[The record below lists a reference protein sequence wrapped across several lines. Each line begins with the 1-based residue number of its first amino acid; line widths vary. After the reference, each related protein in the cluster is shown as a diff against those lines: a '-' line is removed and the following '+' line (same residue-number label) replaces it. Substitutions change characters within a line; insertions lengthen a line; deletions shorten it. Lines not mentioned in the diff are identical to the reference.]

1 MDVARAMRVA
11 ARATDRY
18 IRARRGRVDH
28 LRDDMLGE
36 AYTVVAEMIDAP
48 DAHIAR
54 AVHWRLS
61 TLPPE
66 DGGRDR
72 VGRDRALPDMVPVGY
87 EDGDLSPDSLTDPD
101 ADAPDPLARVRAE
114 WDARALARV
123 LDAAGLTDAERTAF
137 VARIGDPPLS
147 HGDIAMRL
155 SVSRQRVGAILAR
168 ARGKVARVVARMDER
183 GTV

>member
-1 MDVARAMRVA
+1 MDVARAMNVA

-72 VGRDRALPDMVPVGY
+72 AGRDRALPDMVPVGY
-87 EDGDLSPDSLTDPD
+87 DDGDLSPDSLADPD
-101 ADAPDPLARVRAE
+101 AADTPDPLARVRAE
-114 WDARALARV
+114 GEARALARI
-123 LDAAGLTDAERTAF
+123 LDMAGLTDAERTAF

-147 HGDIAMRL
+147 HGDIAVRL

-168 ARGKVARVVARMDER
+168 ARGKVARVVDLF
-183 GTV
+183 G